1 MRVRRIS
8 LRSAWFHNVVLQ
20 QYALLNLI
28 LSPHSFS
35 LSFAFRELQET
46 GMLVAVHNMADSF
59 MSSSYIRKEC
69 IVNRIRMLLRP
80 TCALYS
86 SLFMILAQE

>member
-1 MRVRRIS
+1 MRVRRSS
-8 LRSAWFHNVVLQ
+8 LRSAWFRNVVLQ

-46 GMLVAVHNMADSF
+46 GMLVAVHNMTDSF
-59 MSSSYIRKEC
+59 NHQVTFVRN
-69 IVNRIRMLLRP
+69 VL
-80 TCALYS
+80 
-86 SLFMILAQE
+86 